1 MIKIEN
7 VVKNYK
13 TKSVTVEALK
23 NVSLEINSGM
33 IFITGRSGSGK
44 TTLLNLIGALD
55 KYDSGSIKVDNK
67 ELKEMSSRELDDYR
81 ANEIGIIFQEYNLLE
96 NFSVK
101 ENINMPLLIQG
112 IENENP
118 IDEALRNVELEEMKN
133 RKTNELSGGQ
143 RQRVAIARTI
153 VKKPRIILADE
164 PTGAVDSETAEII
177 FNCLK
182 KLSETSLVIIASHD
196 LESANKYADRIIS
209 FKDGRIVEDR
219 VINDKNQSIVK
230 KEEETAKL
238 KNKEILKLALSF
250 LFRKPKRLIM
260 ILLIFILSLT
270 GIIISDTFGSSNTDK
285 VLLNEMKKNDTRY
298 LVYSQSFYTSDSNI
312 ESYMDDEDVN
322 YLLQKIKYDGKIDYV
337 YSFYDEVDYNYGALA
352 SSNNYYRIKEK
363 GHIEIDNDFM
373 SMYNFKLSAGR
384 LPENDNE
391 VVVTEYIYNKFQYY
405 GYKEGNKSV
414 KISTFDDLIDKDLYL
429 TGRNDGFKIVGIL
442 DTLFNEKRYS
452 KIRDK
457 NFVDN
462 GLKSQFL
469 INSYESE
476 MNSGIHNSLYFMNGY
491 TKRFFGDYTNEA
503 AYVRIIV
510 PFSTSESNKLK
521 LFVNEVKYPTIKD
534 KYEKNNIVSVEYSI
548 EKGLFTDVELLKNYF
563 NLIIEITQ
571 IVSVVLIAL
580 ITLLFIYY
588 FNGLVDGRK
597 KEIGI
602 LTAIGIKKA
611 EVRKIFLIEALYIA
625 LLNIIMTLIVSLMIL
640 RIMNSFTTS
649 TLGLS
654 VEVFYISIRQIVFL
668 VGFSILVII
677 LGSYLPLK
685 KISKKQLI
693 NLIRGK

>member
-1 MIKIEN
+1 
-7 VVKNYK
+7 
-13 TKSVTVEALK
+13 
-23 NVSLEINSGM
+23 
-33 IFITGRSGSGK
+33 
-44 TTLLNLIGALD
+44 
-55 KYDSGSIKVDNK
+55 
-67 ELKEMSSRELDDYR
+67 
-81 ANEIGIIFQEYNLLE
+81 
-96 NFSVK
+96 
-101 ENINMPLLIQG
+101 
-112 IENENP
+112 
-118 IDEALRNVELEEMKN
+118 
-133 RKTNELSGGQ
+133 
-143 RQRVAIARTI
+143 
-153 VKKPRIILADE
+153 
-164 PTGAVDSETAEII
+164 
-177 FNCLK
+177 
-182 KLSETSLVIIASHD
+182 
-196 LESANKYADRIIS
+196 
-209 FKDGRIVEDR
+209 
-219 VINDKNQSIVK
+219 
-230 KEEETAKL
+230 
-238 KNKEILKLALSF
+238 
-250 LFRKPKRLIM
+250 M